1 MSSAERADEDT
12 RFVGGLWRELSELSV
27 WRCLFLI
34 LCQEGFAWWFVVAGV
49 CRSGM
54 CPFAAGLQK
63 CSLSFLASSSLWH
76 TNGAAFRTSLTN
88 FCLPTRDKKPLKLF
102 YKCDSVR
109 TNTMW
114 MCCKMD
120 LQKRSADVLDSS
132 IFFCFGTCEPFVSHW
147 FTTLNETNI
156 CLCGNSSTS
165 AAFGLRFKNCAQ
177 KTYVY
182 FNHSQ
187 NIHLLCPTFCF
198 TSRVIERV
206 QCFLWINEPQ
216 QVPYGCLQPCAK
228 LEV

>member
-1 MSSAERADEDT
+1 MNCQNFLSDAVFSWYCARRASLD
-12 RFVGGLWRELSELSV
+12 GLSWQESV
-27 WRCLFLI
+27 APVCVHLL
-34 LCQEGFAWWFVVAGV
+34 QV
-49 CRSGM
+49 CRS
-54 CPFAAGLQK
+54 AV
-63 CSLSFLASSSLWH
+63 SLSWPPPRSDIPTVPHSGLLWQ
-76 TNGAAFRTSLTN
+76 TSAFQLETKNPS
-88 FCLPTRDKKPLKLF
+88 KLF